1 MELEFY
7 IASGGTELIKRNEG
21 RKEEEKKSVNNSSS
35 SWSLN

>member
-21 RKEEEKKSVNNSSS
+21 RKEEKKKISKQFFQ
-35 SWSLN
+35 